1 MIWCLSV
8 WEKWKLKLRW
18 EAGERGEGIAKR
30 KKKSIA
36 PHQIDFQIN
45 IAGGGPPRMKQT
57 DMVHICLEWE
67 DTQNK

>member
-18 EAGERGEGIAKR
+18 EGGIVKS
-30 KKKSIA
+30 KKKVNCSSSNW
-36 PHQIDFQIN
+36 FSN
-45 IAGGGPPRMKQT
+45 ITGGGPPTMKQT